1 MQDRPTQ
8 SEIVEAVREFLK
20 GQVAPQLEGHTAFHM
35 RVTLNLLGILQ
46 RELDEG
52 PAADERETA
61 RLLELLGQQ
70 PGDLHDLNEKLAAEI
85 RAGDWDAPEKR
96 AALVDH
102 LKATVKDKLAIANP
116 KYPRVDEL

>member
-8 SEIVEAVREFLK
+8 AEIVEAVREFLRE
-20 GQVAPQLEGHTAFHM
+20 QVAPGLEGHTAFHL

-46 RELDEG
+46 RELDDG
-52 PAADERETA
+52 PSADARETA
-61 RLLELLGQQ
+61 RLLELLGENARS
-70 PGDLHDLNEKLAAEI
+70 LHELNAKLAAQI
-85 RAGDWDAPEKR
+85 RAGDWDAPER
-96 AALVDH
+96 RQPLVDH